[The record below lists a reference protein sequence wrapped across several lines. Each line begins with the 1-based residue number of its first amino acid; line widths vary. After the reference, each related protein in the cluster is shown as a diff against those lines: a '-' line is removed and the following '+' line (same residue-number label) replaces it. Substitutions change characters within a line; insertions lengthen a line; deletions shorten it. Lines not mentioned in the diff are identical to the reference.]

1 MAHDASKSV
10 YLSLCLAVSISLS
23 VSPACSR
30 HDAFHGQQSGAAST
44 STEQKLPFHQTP
56 DHASDDSARPAVPP
70 DGKLASSAP
79 FRAASHSR
87 ILPAG
92 TLITVRLEDSLSIL
106 RVHAGDAFAASV
118 AGPIVLDGDTVLDRD
133 APVSGRIESAQP
145 SMPRPGLSPDPG
157 YVRLTLNSVTVDGR
171 TLALQTSSLFA
182 KGSLP
187 SSGSSAGAASAK
199 QSGDLRLLKGRRLT
213 FRLTA
218 PVAFPDQNSVANRR
232 LPEINSQ

>member
-1 MAHDASKSV
+1 VAHYASKSV

-23 VSPACSR
+23 VSQACSR
-30 HDAFHGQQSGAAST
+30 PDAFHRPQSGAAST
-44 STEQKLPFHQTP
+44 SSEQKLPFHQTP
-56 DHASDDSARPAVPP
+56 DRASDDAARPAVPSA
-70 DGKLASSAP
+70 GKPANSAP
-79 FRAASHSR
+79 FRAASRSR

-118 AGPIVLDGDTVLDRD
+118 AGPIVLDGDTVLERD
-133 APVSGRIESAQP
+133 TPVSGRIESAQP

-171 TLALQTSSLFA
+171 ALALQTSSLFA
-182 KGSLP
+182 KGSLQ
-187 SSGSSAGAASAK
+187 SSGSSAGAVSAT
-199 QSGDLRLLKGRRLT
+199 QSSDLRLLQGRRLT

-218 PVAFPDQNSVANRR
+218 PVAFPDQNSLANRR
-232 LPEINSQ
+232 PPGTSNQ